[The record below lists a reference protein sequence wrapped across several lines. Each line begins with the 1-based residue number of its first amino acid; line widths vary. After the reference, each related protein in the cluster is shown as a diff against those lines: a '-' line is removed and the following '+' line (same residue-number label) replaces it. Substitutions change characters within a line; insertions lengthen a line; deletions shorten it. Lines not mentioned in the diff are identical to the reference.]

1 MTASPLPENGL
12 ELAGPDLRAQV
23 AVLRRRWPIVLAVT
37 AIALGAAAGITFGR
51 TPLHRAETKLI
62 LAQSSGATVL
72 PASTFGR
79 TVRDLVKSNIV
90 AQNVI
95 QDLRLTVSA
104 DELLDRVSVVADPA
118 SSVLTIRADDPSR
131 TRAQQIAQEV
141 ALVFAQLVKQRLA
154 EASTDPARVV
164 TGPTATVFDPAHAL
178 PGQVSPDVARD
189 LAIGAAIGVLLGL
202 LIAFLADHLDRRLR
216 DPDAVAAAFGLPVL
230 GTIRRAPR
238 RRGVVDGDMD
248 GQAALRA
255 ALQLL
260 ALRRPLRTLL
270 IAGVDGSAPSATVAA
285 GLAGAF
291 SRAGARVVLVEG
303 DVRAPGLA
311 DQLGLGSPAPGLSEV
326 LWGASLESAL
336 RTAFIDGGTEI
347 DVLLGG
353 TPAEGA
359 EADRLSGEAMANLA
373 DQLAAMHDAVL
384 LVAPSF
390 AAGAAGLELARLAD
404 GVLIV
409 CRGGAT
415 TADAA
420 AALRARLAGLGV
432 EPVGVVIAD
441 GAAPAP
447 AGKGGGPRLPRLP
460 KPGLPG
466 LPGRS

>member
-1 MTASPLPENGL
+1 MTASPLPESGL

-23 AVLRRRWPIVLAVT
+23 AVLRRRWPVVLLVT
-37 AIALGAAAGITFGR
+37 AVAAAIAAGITFAR

-62 LAQSSGATVL
+62 LAQASGGAL
-72 PASTFGR
+72 PASTFQR
-79 TVRDLVKSNIV
+79 TVRELVKSNIV

-95 QDLRLTVSA
+95 QDLRLTESA
-104 DELLDRVSVVADPA
+104 TTLLDRISVASDPA

-131 TRAQQIAQEV
+131 TRAQQIAQET

-154 EASTDPARVV
+154 EAATDPTQSLVA
-164 TGPTATVFDPAHAL
+164 PTATVFDPAHAL
-178 PGQVSPDVARD
+178 PGQVSPDERRD
-189 LAIGAAIGVLLGL
+189 IGIGAGAGLLLGL
-202 LIAFLADHLDRRLR
+202 LLAFLIDHLDRRLR
-216 DPDAVAAAFGLPVL
+216 RPEDVAAAFGLPVL
-230 GTIRRAPR
+230 GSIGRGPRRA
-238 RRGVVDGDMD
+238 GALEGDMD

-270 IAGVDGSAPSATVAA
+270 VAGVEDGAPSGAVAA

-303 DVRAPGLA
+303 DIRRPRLS

-326 LWGASLESAL
+326 LWGASIESAL
-336 RTAFIDGGTEI
+336 RTAFVDSGTEI

-359 EADRLSGEAMANLA
+359 EADRLSGDAMGSLS
-373 DQLAAMHDAVL
+373 DQLSVAYDAVL

-390 AAGAAGLELARLAD
+390 APGGAGLELARLAD
-404 GVLIV
+404 GVLLV
-409 CRGGAT
+409 CRAGRT

-420 AALRARLAGLGV
+420 AALRARLAALGF
-432 EPVGVVIAD
+432 EPVGVVIAEAGA
-441 GAAPAP
+441 GAAPSRG
-447 AGKGGGPRLPRLP
+447 AGLSLPGLP